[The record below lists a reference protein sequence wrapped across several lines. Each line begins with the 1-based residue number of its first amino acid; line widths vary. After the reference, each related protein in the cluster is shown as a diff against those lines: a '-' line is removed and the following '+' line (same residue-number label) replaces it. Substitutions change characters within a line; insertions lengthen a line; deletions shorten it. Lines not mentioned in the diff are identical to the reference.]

1 MDVLFEHHKSS
12 IRFRYRCFDRIL
24 LNAVIQPFQQPER
37 VVFGS
42 YRAHTRSAVIELIEQ
57 GPVILQ
63 HRIT

>member
-42 YRAHTRSAVIELIEQ
+42 YRAHTRSAVISCATSSHPSSE
-57 GPVILQ
+57 
-63 HRIT
+63 TWK